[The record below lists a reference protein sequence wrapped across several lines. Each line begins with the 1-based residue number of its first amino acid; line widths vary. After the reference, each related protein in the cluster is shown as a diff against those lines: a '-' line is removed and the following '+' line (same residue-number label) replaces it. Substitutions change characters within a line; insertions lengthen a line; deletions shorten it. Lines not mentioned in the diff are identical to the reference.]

1 MWLLLEC
8 WWVLLGLPL
17 WAGALGPLPCQM
29 EEGAGHKHFVSVS
42 KCNCLPVY
50 SGITVPNCPSEE
62 VQIFLGL
69 MVFVWV

>member
-1 MWLLLEC
+1 MAAPG
-8 WWVLLGLPL
+8 VLVAPAWPPPVGRCP
-17 WAGALGPLPCQM
+17 GPLPCQM